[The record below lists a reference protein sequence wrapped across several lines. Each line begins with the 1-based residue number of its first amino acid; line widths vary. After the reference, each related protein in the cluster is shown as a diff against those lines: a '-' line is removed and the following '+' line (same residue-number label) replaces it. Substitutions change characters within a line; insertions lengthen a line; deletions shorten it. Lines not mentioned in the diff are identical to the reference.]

1 MKKKIVSLMMATTL
15 AAGLLSGC
23 GGSAPAASDSSTNTG
38 DASDTATNSDA
49 ATDDTASSDTASSTD
64 AAAGLPAM
72 TTDEITLTY
81 MHFDNEQLVNRVAE
95 AFMAKYPNI
104 KVETQAFS
112 TDGYNDTLLNLV
124 QSGQTPDCFMILG
137 NCDFA
142 LSNALLGDM
151 TSYWEADPEN
161 ENILPSINSAKLGYY
176 GTDKKLA
183 TPIKFFPDAIYCD
196 LNV

>member
-1 MKKKIVSLMMATTL
+1 MHSNADRRHQQPEGT
-15 AAGLLSGC
+15 ADAEA
-23 GGSAPAASDSSTNTG
+23 SA
-38 DASDTATNSDA
+38 
-49 ATDDTASSDTASSTD
+49 
-64 AAAGLPAM
+64 LPEM

-81 MHFDNEQLVNRVAE
+81 MHFDNEQLVNAVAD

-124 QSGQTPDCFMILG
+124 QSGQMPDCFMILG

-151 TSYWEADPEN
+151 TPYWENDPEN
-161 ENILPSINSAKLGYY
+161 ENILPSINNAKLD
-176 GTDKKLA
+176 TMEQIRSWQLRSSSSRMLF
-183 TPIKFFPDAIYCD
+183 TVI
-196 LNV
+196 

>member
-1 MKKKIVSLMMATTL
+1 MKKKLVSMMMATTL
-15 AAGLLSGC
+15 VAGLLSGC
-23 GGSAPAASDSSTNTG
+23 GGNSNPADGGTGTGTNAGTDAGANAGDTAGADSSAG
-38 DASDTATNSDA
+38 E
-49 ATDDTASSDTASSTD
+49 
-64 AAAGLPAM
+64 AAGLPAM

-81 MHFDNEQLVNRVAE
+81 MHFDSEQLVNRVAE

-104 KVETQAFS
+104 KVEAQAFS

-151 TSYWEADPEN
+151 TPYWEADPEN
-161 ENILPSINSAKLGYY
+161 QNILPSINSAKLGYY

-183 TPIKFFPDAIYCD
+183 TPDRKS
-196 LNV
+196 VV